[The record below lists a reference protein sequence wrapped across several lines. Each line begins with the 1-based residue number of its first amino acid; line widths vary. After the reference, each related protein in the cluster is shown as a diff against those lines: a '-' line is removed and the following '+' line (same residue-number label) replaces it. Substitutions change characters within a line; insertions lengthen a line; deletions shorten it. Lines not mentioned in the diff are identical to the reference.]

1 MRGRFVEKVSKA
13 LLKQLLDDLLE
24 EGLLND
30 GETDSVL
37 EDNSNKADMARAL
50 IDMVKRKG
58 DKASRK
64 MIEHLEKRDPTLY
77 SELGL
82 SCGQPPGEFTLFGRR
97 KLYTIKSEQ
106 CFCFFQLQRLRRSK
120 AGRPNSSPQ
129 LTLSGGQS

>member
-1 MRGRFVEKVSKA
+1 MFFSTDKELARVRGKFVEKVSKS
-13 LLKQLLDDLLE
+13 LLKQLLDDLLGD
-24 EGLLND
+24 GLLND

-64 MIEHLEKRDPTLY
+64 MIAHLESRDPTLY

-82 SCGQPPGEFTLFGRR
+82 SCGPPVKPAGELT
-97 KLYTIKSEQ
+97 S
-106 CFCFFQLQRLRRSK
+106 RRSEYVMF
-120 AGRPNSSPQ
+120 
-129 LTLSGGQS
+129 

>member
-1 MRGRFVEKVSKA
+1 MEKVSKA

-24 EGLLND
+24 DGLLND

-37 EDNSNKADMARAL
+37 EDHSNKADMARSV

-64 MIEHLEKRDPTLY
+64 MIAHLESRDPTLY

-82 SCGQPPGEFTLFGRR
+82 SCGPPVQPGELI
-97 KLYTIKSEQ
+97 LSKSERI
-106 CFCFFQLQRLRRSK
+106 RLVIEMRHINFES
-120 AGRPNSSPQ
+120 NSIM
-129 LTLSGGQS
+129 